1 MSTINR
7 PLLAARRLRP
17 IVLCARSIQI
27 SASPSSDAPT
37 ASIGETADAR
47 FEVLGS
53 AFSLLSVTLSA
64 SQRLYTRRGSLV
76 ALAGEPGNVRR
87 NKKDCRENSGTE
99 LIATSQARSKLS
111 LLNPLPRAPLG
122 VPFIYQRVSAT
133 TPVTTLIATR
143 SPATSLSVIQLDG
156 TTDWMVSQRNALLA
170 WTGHTLRLSA
180 QIRTRL
186 SLAHWGSTLI
196 TGRGLVALSSP
207 GQTYRLTLADGETM
221 AAHPASVVA
230 YTVTREKPQPFRFKS
245 SDLLHF
251 EVPSVVT
258 SWLGRIELIR
268 RLREAPA
275 YRAFT
280 QALWRLRTAARRT
293 IWGDRLFLQFKGP
306 ATLLLSSRGV
316 RVADV
321 LSREQVDEM
330 ADAPTGVVEDAL
342 KRRRGSE
349 VEGRET
355 SIEDEPKMREETPS
369 RLQVAEVAG
378 DGKVT
383 FHDEKRLKE
392 FMR

>member
-1 MSTINR
+1 MNR
-7 PLLAARRLRP
+7 SLLAARSLRSIP
-17 IVLCARSIQI
+17 SRRYIQI

-37 ASIGETADAR
+37 ASVGETADAR

-76 ALAGEPGNVRR
+76 ALAGEPAN
-87 NKKDCRENSGTE
+87 
-99 LIATSQARSKLS
+99 ARSKLS

-122 VPFIYQRVSAT
+122 VPFLYQRVSAT

-143 SPATSLSVIQLDG
+143 SPATSVSVIQLDG

-186 SLAHWGSTLI
+186 SVAHWGSTVV

-207 GQTYRLTLADGETM
+207 GQAYRLTLAEGETM

-245 SDLLHF
+245 SDMLHF
-251 EVPSVVT
+251 EVPSVMVA
-258 SWLGRIELIR
+258 SWLGRIEWLR
-268 RLREAPA
+268 RLRGAPA
-275 YRAFT
+275 YKALA
-280 QALWRLRTAARRT
+280 QALWRLRTATRRT
-293 IWGDRLFLQFKGP
+293 IWGDRLFLHFKGP

-321 LSREQVDEM
+321 LGREQVDEM
-330 ADAPTGVVEDAL
+330 ADAPVGVVDDAL
-342 KRRRGSE
+342 KRRRSG
-349 VEGRET
+349 GGET
-355 SIEDEPKMREETPS
+355 TMTAVEDEGKDKAKTSS

-378 DGKVT
+378 DGRVT
-383 FHDEKRLKE
+383 FHDEKKLKE
-392 FMR
+392 FLR